1 MKKILFA
8 VLAGLA
14 LVSCIKDETFPMASI
29 SGVKATEA
37 IVGSDVTVTANV
49 SALVDITAVNL
60 LYTAGG
66 AAEQTVKMTGNSG
79 TYTGVIPSQPDGTE
93 VKYHV
98 EATTA
103 GGTTSSAVASI
114 TFSAAPPEPQTLFI
128 NEVDCGNKKFEI
140 YNASDKAVDIAG
152 YTFTKDDGGNWT
164 VPAGKGNIP
173 AKGFLVFTAKNPDA
187 NEGPSFGI
195 SGTKGFKL
203 CMYKSEEV
211 SEANLVDMIDNSATV
226 DGFKTVEDGWTL
238 SRKTDGAAE
247 WVLVEGGTIGLSN
260 GAEPVDN
267 GKIVINE
274 VSCGEKKFEIY
285 NGTNKAVDIAG
296 YTFTKDDG
304 GNWTV
309 PAGKGNIPAKGFLVF
324 TAKNPDANEGPS
336 FGISGTKG
344 FKLCMYKSEEVSEA
358 NLVDMIDNSATVDGF
373 KTVADTE
380 TLGRKTDGDAEW
392 VLFSAGTIGASNN
405 TGTVKP

>member
-14 LVSCIKDETFPMASI
+14 LVSCVKDETFPMASI
-29 SGVKATEA
+29 SGVKASNA
-37 IVGSDVTVTANV
+37 LVGNDVTVTANV
-49 SALVDITAVNL
+49 SALIDITAVNL
-60 LYTAGG
+60 LYSAGG
-66 AAEQTVKMTGNSG
+66 ADEKEVKMTGSAG
-79 TYTGVIPSQPDGTE
+79 TYTGVIPSQAEGTE

-103 GGTTSSAVASI
+103 GGTTSSAVSTI

-152 YTFTKDDGGNWT
+152 YTFTKDDKDNWT
-164 VPAGKGNIP
+164 VPEGKGNIP
-173 AKGFLVFTAKNPDA
+173 AKGFLVFTAKNPDIT
-187 NEGPSFGI
+187 EGPSFGI
-195 SGTKGFKL
+195 SGTKGFKI

-211 SEANLVDMIDNSATV
+211 SDATLVDMIDNSATV
-226 DGFKTVEDGWTL
+226 EGFQTVADGWTL

-247 WVLVEGGTIGLSN
+247 WVLVEGGTIGFSN

-274 VSCGEKKFEIY
+274 VSCGLKQFEIY

-296 YTFTKDDG
+296 YTFTKDDKD
-304 GNWTV
+304 NWTV
-309 PAGKGNIPAKGFLVF
+309 PEGKGNIPAKGFLVF
-324 TAKNPDANEGPS
+324 TAKNPDITEGPS

-344 FKLCMYKSEEVSEA
+344 FKICMYSSAEVSDA
-358 NLVDMIDNSATVDGF
+358 TLVDMIDNSATVEGF

-380 TLGRKTDGDAEW
+380 TLGRKTDGADEW
-392 VLFSAGTIGASNN
+392 VLFSEGTIGTSNN
-405 TGTVKP
+405 TGTVK